1 MCFTAKI
8 TGGNILLRMGRPSFY
23 SFLAGRGT
31 GQRVPGHSTLTTT
44 PSSHFI
50 SPWTGVT
57 FGRVC
62 LSVLYDWLWP
72 CPGKMAGPSSC
83 LESSVSSTEPDM
95 RESVSARLVPAAR
108 SWSDV
113 YFTRS
118 RDLKLRLCSPGAGIL
133 KFFQGHGI
141 LDGSSSWTPHTETWH
156 CAESSFSKS
165 IFVDTTFWLKQRPDQ
180 KWVFPSC
187 WFFSF
192 PIVLAIFL
200 LPKAIFN
207 CVIVF
212 KHFCPFLELF
222 QDFFFNL
229 IVICFSL
236 PYSFSIFKIVGSC
249 NCLKVSLMRGLL
261 GLWTQ
266 SHRGR
271 KPEEALYW
279 GAWFVDSLLSES
291 LRCCFVCGWGEA
303 LRRGLFRVTQLLA

>member
-1 MCFTAKI
+1 M
-8 TGGNILLRMGRPSFY
+8 
-23 SFLAGRGT
+23 
-31 GQRVPGHSTLTTT
+31 
-44 PSSHFI
+44 
-50 SPWTGVT
+50 
-57 FGRVC
+57 
-62 LSVLYDWLWP
+62 
-72 CPGKMAGPSSC
+72 
-83 LESSVSSTEPDM
+83 
-95 RESVSARLVPAAR
+95 
-108 SWSDV
+108 
-113 YFTRS
+113 
-118 RDLKLRLCSPGAGIL
+118 
-133 KFFQGHGI
+133 

-180 KWVFPSC
+180 KWVFSSC

-212 KHFCPFLELF
+212 KHFYPFLELF

-261 GLWTQ
+261 G
-266 SHRGR
+266 
-271 KPEEALYW
+271 PM
-279 GAWFVDSLLSES
+279 DSES
-291 LRCCFVCGWGEA
+291 QRKKARGGPLLGCLVRGFFTVWVTKMLLCVWMRWGSEKGAVQGHTAAGLVPLSPVLLFHVWAEMVSRWDYVSCLNLSFACFVFSDVYVRVWIA
-303 LRRGLFRVTQLLA
+303 LGTR